1 MATKTLLS
9 AVSAAAAAAG
19 STVTLGVSPFLDGQ
33 NARARIVLSA
43 DAAGS
48 VVVKVQ
54 GSDDGTTWSD
64 LLTHTGVGTPST
76 EAEVTCKKYMR
87 GNVTGAGSAGEVSVY
102 LEGLT

>member
-1 MATKTLLS
+1 MATKTLLN

-19 STVTLGVSPFLDGQ
+19 TALLLDVSPFLDGE
-33 NARARIVLSA
+33 NCRGRIVLSA

-48 VVVKVQ
+48 VVVKIQ
-54 GSDDGTTWSD
+54 GSDDNSTWTD

-76 EAEVTCKKYMR
+76 EADIICKKYMR
-87 GNVTGAGSAGEVSVY
+87 GNVTGAGSAGKASVY

>member
-1 MATKTLLS
+1 MATKTLLA

-19 STVTLGVSPFLDGQ
+19 TALTLDVSPFLDGQ
-33 NARARIVLSA
+33 NVRARIVLSA

-54 GSDDGTTWSD
+54 GSSDNSTWTD

-76 EAEVTCKKYMR
+76 EGEVTCMKYMR
-87 GNVTGAGSAGEVSVY
+87 GNVTGAGSAGKASVY